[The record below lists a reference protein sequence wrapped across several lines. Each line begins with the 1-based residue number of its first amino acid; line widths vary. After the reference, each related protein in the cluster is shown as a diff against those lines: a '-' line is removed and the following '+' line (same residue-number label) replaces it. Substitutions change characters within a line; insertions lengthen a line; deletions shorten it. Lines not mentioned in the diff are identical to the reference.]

1 MLIDSKTWKRGCRFL
16 TKYLIHGGNP
26 LHGTIHISG
35 AKNAAVAIIPAALL
49 VDGVC
54 RIENVPQISDV
65 TLILQI
71 LRELGAD
78 VRMINRTT
86 LEVDCSHIRNRQVPY
101 ELARKIRASYYLVGA
116 LLSRFGWAEVPLPG
130 GCDLGG
136 RPVDQH
142 IKGFVAMGAEVE
154 VRNGLIYARVPN
166 GARLSGGQV
175 YLDIVSVGATMN
187 IMLAATLAQGRTVIE
202 NAAKEPHIVDLANF
216 LNSMGADIR
225 GAGTDVIKIRGVNR
239 LQGGSY
245 SIIPDQ
251 IEAGTYMAAVAAA
264 GGDVLIQNVIPKHLD
279 CITAKLVEMGVD
291 VEELDDAVRLRRTG
305 PMGRVNVKTM
315 PYPGFPTDMQPQIAA
330 ALCVSQGTSVLTEGV
345 WDNRYRYVDEFRRMG
360 ARIQVDG
367 KVAVIEGVDHLT
379 GAPVHAC
386 DLRAGAAMIIA
397 GLAAQGVTEIDGI
410 HHIERGY
417 ETIVEK
423 LAAVGADIR
432 IVHVPGEEGQSQ
444 VG

>member
-1 MLIDSKTWKRGCRFL
+1 M

-86 LEVDCSHIRNRQVPY
+86 VEVDCSHIRNRQVPY
-101 ELARKIRASYYLVGA
+101 ELARRIRASYYLVGA

-154 VRNGLIYARVPN
+154 VRNGLIDAHVPN

-225 GAGTDVIKIRGVNR
+225 GAGTDVIKIRGVSR
-239 LQGGSY
+239 LRGGAY

-264 GGDVLIQNVIPKHLD
+264 GGEVLIKNVIPKHLD
-279 CITAKLVEMGVD
+279 CITAKLVEMGVE
-291 VEELDDAVRLRRTG
+291 VEELDDALRLRRTG

-330 ALCVSQGTSVLTEGV
+330 ALCVAQGTSVLTEGV

-386 DLRAGAAMIIA
+386 DLRAGAAMVIA
-397 GLAAQGVTEIDGI
+397 GLAAQGTTEIDGI

-432 IVHVPGEEGQSQ
+432 IVHLPGEEDQSQ

>member
-1 MLIDSKTWKRGCRFL
+1 MICSVPSF
-16 TKYLIHGGNP
+16 
-26 LHGTIHISG
+26 
-35 AKNAAVAIIPAALL
+35 
-49 VDGVC
+49 
-54 RIENVPQISDV
+54 IENIPQISDV

-71 LRELGAD
+71 LQDLGAQ
-78 VRMINRTT
+78 VRTINRTT
-86 LEVDCSHIRNRQVPY
+86 VEINCSGVRNRKIAHST
-101 ELARKIRASYYLVGA
+101 ARKIRASYYLVGA

-142 IKGFVAMGAEVE
+142 IKGFVSMGADVE

-187 IMLAATLAQGRTVIE
+187 IMLAATLAQGMTVIE

-225 GAGTDVIKIRGVNR
+225 GAGTDVIKIHGVSR

-264 GGDVLIQNVIPKHLD
+264 GGDVLIKNVIPKHLD

-291 VEELDDAVRLRRTG
+291 VEELDDAVRLRRQSRLS
-305 PMGRVNVKTM
+305 RVNVKTM

-330 ALCVSQGTSVLTEGV
+330 VLCVAQGTSVLTEGV
-345 WDNRYRYVDEFRRMG
+345 WDNRYRYADEFRRMG

-379 GAPVHAC
+379 GAPIHAC
-386 DLRAGAAMIIA
+386 DLRAGAAMVIA
-397 GLAAQGVTEIDGI
+397 GLAAKGVTEIDGI

-423 LAAVGADIR
+423 LANLGADIR
-432 IVHVPGEEGQSQ
+432 VMSIPGEEEQSQ